1 MAPVEPLK
9 ISLLQAIK
17 RVRDLNTQVR
27 TVCVTLSIQ
36 NLRTVI
42 AVHRENCR
50 QAGCLV
56 LAAME
61 ARVVERLL

>member
-1 MAPVEPLK
+1 MVPVEPLK